1 MTIKGP
7 FSNTKSSTS
16 SFPSFTSRNYA
27 GILILFITT
36 IWSLFTLGPIAMK
49 LSGHAASVEWHSVLA
64 PPLIVAALLVA
75 SYFVWLARACARG
88 DMIHFN

>member
-1 MTIKGP
+1 MTLTKGT
-7 FSNTKSSTS
+7 STKSSSTTS
-16 SFPSFTSRNYA
+16 FITRRYA
-27 GILILFITT
+27 GILILLITA

-49 LSGHAASVEWHSVLA
+49 LSGRAASVEWHSVLA

-88 DMIHFN
+88 AYDSF